1 MILKRWSTE
10 KVDRFDNMSERDPN
24 KMYLSSFSLALY
36 KRRDKVAPSL
46 MVKHDRADVK
56 LVPWAKVTLGDM
68 TMST

>member
-36 KRRDKVAPSL
+36 KRRDMVAPSL
-46 MVKHDRADVK
+46 KVKHDRADVK
-56 LVPWAKVTLGDM
+56 LVPWAKVTSGDM

>member
-1 MILKRWSTE
+1 
-10 KVDRFDNMSERDPN
+10 MSERDPN

-36 KRRDKVAPSL
+36 KRRDMVAPSL
-46 MVKHDRADVK
+46 KVKHDRADVK